1 MSLGHRIRH
10 NHRLWAVFGGFVI
23 AATAV
28 TLTASGAFASAASTA
43 SKPAGGTIHVYL
55 VNTGLNPSVPANIL
69 ITGAF
74 SDHGTGKGATW
85 HLARGTITLNPSK
98 LKAILNSPS
107 FGNFY
112 AASCS
117 FDGAAEAKVPV
128 VSGTGAYKGITGSIG
143 ATAFEAE
150 QGSLLK
156 NGKCNTSNNAPA
168 LAGDAIIIG
177 SGKVTFK
184 K

>member
-10 NHRLWAVFGGFVI
+10 IHRLWAVFGGFVI

-55 VNTGLNPSVPANIL
+55 VNTGVNPSVPANIL

-85 HLARGTITLNPSK
+85 HLAKGTITLNPAK

-128 VSGTGAYKGITGSIG
+128 VSGTGPTRELR
-143 ATAFEAE
+143 EA
-150 QGSLLK
+150 SVPPHSRPSRDR
-156 NGKCNTSNNAPA
+156 C
-168 LAGDAIIIG
+168 
-177 SGKVTFK
+177 
-184 K
+184 